1 MSHLEQLIKIY
12 NTLGLVSTKGEDTI
26 MMGQCLST
34 FRTVLMEMQETVAA
48 KASETNETDSN

>member
-34 FRTVLMEMQETVAA
+34 FRTVLMEMQEAVAT